1 MGPRNWATTQKDQCS
16 GRSRWRSR
24 RRGICHQV
32 LQVQEVWTPCI
43 SIILRRCSASPVT
56 MPTVAVEEETM
67 EVATMSWIRLQ
78 GSANKDRPEPRR
90 NTSVRKFCSKWKNGA
105 VLAESSSISSSSSSP
120 TLNLHRQTR
129 NEKEELMKR
138 CVEWFDPVSSWSP
151 VQWGGQMMVGWVVV
165 SCDPKGQTHPVGPN
179 LFQPTRKLNPSS
191 RPKLDLWTNTDMD

>member
-1 MGPRNWATTQKDQCS
+1 MGPRSWATAQKDQCS

-24 RRGICHQV
+24 RHQV
-32 LQVQEVWTPCI
+32 LWVQEVWTPHV
-43 SIILRRCSASPVT
+43 SIILWRCCASPVT
-56 MPTVAVEEETM
+56 MATVVVEEETTQ
-67 EVATMSWIRLQ
+67 VATMSWVRLQ
-78 GSANKDRPEPRR
+78 GIANMDRPEPWRK
-90 NTSVRKFCSKWKNGA
+90 NSGRKFCSKWNNGA

-165 SCDPKGQTHPVGPN
+165 SRDPKGVGPN
-179 LFQPTRKLNPSS
+179 LLQPTRKLNPSS
-191 RPKLDLWTNTDMD
+191 RPKLDLWTNTDIH